1 MIKLGYLEIDIKT
14 KYQDEDEI
22 IGKLYQRLLLIKWY
36 YSM

>member
-22 IGKLYQRLLLIKWY
+22 IGKLYQRLLLIK
-36 YSM
+36 